1 MTETAFF
8 KLFVAIVIT
17 SILVLPE
24 FFKTPKERT
33 RELSCLEV
41 CLLPNFTYPLS
52 SFNFSSVALLQ
63 PAEETQ
69 TVMGI
74 FPNHSSFQSFTE
86 ICQGITSGFPMC
98 SLCLVCESKE
108 DVDLISQEQTSEGLI
123 MRGSMEVKAKDF
135 YLPCQHFNVTVALTV
150 DPTKDHNTTCTPETH
165 PEKATAVEAAPAREE
180 ALNHTCRIVRN
191 MDNCTHISLLLE
203 MDVKSITCSMKIT
216 WYILVLLVFVLGIT
230 LLVHRVL
237 QDHRRVQR
245 RQSRKYKSAS
255 VLLRGSDS
263 VKLSAVDGRVV
274 PESTRGLPL
283 TRVMDML
290 PPIPELEATSAV
302 PQQDQYTRLFVD
314 NLD

>member
-24 FFKTPKERT
+24 FFKTPKGRT

-69 TVMGI
+69 TIMGI

-108 DVDLISQEQTSEGLI
+108 DVDFISQEQTSEGLI
-123 MRGSMEVKAKDF
+123 MRGLMEVKANDF
-135 YLPCQHFNVTVALTV
+135 YSPCQHFNVTVALTV
-150 DPTKDHNTTCTPETH
+150 DPTKDYNTTCTPETL
-165 PEKATAVEAAPAREE
+165 PEEVAAVEEAPAREE
-180 ALNHTCRIVRN
+180 SLNHTCRIMRN

-203 MDVKSITCSMKIT
+203 MDVKC
-216 WYILVLLVFVLGIT
+216 
-230 LLVHRVL
+230 H
-237 QDHRRVQR
+237 
-245 RQSRKYKSAS
+245 KYKSTS
-255 VLLRGSDS
+255 VLLSGSDS
-263 VKLSAVDGRVV
+263 VKLSAVDGRVI

-290 PPIPELEATSAV
+290 PPIPELEATSGV
-302 PQQDQYTRLFVD
+302 HQQDQSTRLFVD

>member
-108 DVDLISQEQTSEGLI
+108 DVDLISQEQTSE
-123 MRGSMEVKAKDF
+123 
-135 YLPCQHFNVTVALTV
+135 V